1 VCSLTGRDE
10 RDKNGIAMSILR
22 KRTIL
27 VLPAVLLTINLLEY
41 VATYKARQHVH
52 DVNLRVAINLVLNGL
67 AFAVGAEWIT
77 PWLQRVLSATRRD
90 SRRHAGTMGLLL
102 FYVVV
107 YGGLYAAYYVVER
120 RGPAALLPAA
130 LR

>member
-1 VCSLTGRDE
+1 
-10 RDKNGIAMSILR
+10 MSILR

-27 VLPAVLLTINLLEY
+27 VLPAVLLTINLIEY
-41 VATYKARQHVH
+41 VATYKARQRVH
-52 DVNLRVAINLVLNGL
+52 DVHVRVAISLLLYGL
-67 AFAVGAEWIT
+67 AFAVGAEWVT
-77 PWLQRVLSATRRD
+77 PWLQRVLTATRRD
-90 SRRHAGTMGLLL
+90 SRRHAGTMGLFL

-107 YGGLYAAYYVVER
+107 YGALYFAYYVVER

>member
-1 VCSLTGRDE
+1 
-10 RDKNGIAMSILR
+10 MPILR

-41 VATYKARQHVH
+41 IATYKARQHVR
-52 DVNLRVAINLVLNGL
+52 DVHVRVAISLLLYGL
-67 AFAVGAEWIT
+67 AFAVGAEWVT
-77 PWLQRVLSATRRD
+77 PWLQRLLTATRRD

-107 YGGLYAAYYVVER
+107 YGALYFAYYTVER
-120 RGPAALLPAA
+120 RGAAALLPAA

>member
-1 VCSLTGRDE
+1 
-10 RDKNGIAMSILR
+10 MSILR

-41 VATYKARQHVH
+41 IATYKARQHVH
-52 DVNLRVAINLVLNGL
+52 DVRVRVAISLLLYGL
-67 AFAVGAEWIT
+67 AFAAGAEWVT
-77 PWLQRVLSATRRD
+77 PWLRRTLTATRRD

-102 FYVVV
+102 FYAVV
-107 YGGLYAAYYVVER
+107 YGGLYFAYYLVER